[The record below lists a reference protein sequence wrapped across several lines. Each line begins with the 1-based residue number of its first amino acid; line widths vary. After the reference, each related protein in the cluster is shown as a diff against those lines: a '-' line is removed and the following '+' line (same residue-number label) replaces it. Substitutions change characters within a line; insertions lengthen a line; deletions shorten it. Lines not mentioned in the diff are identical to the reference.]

1 MFAVYCREFKMVTH
15 DVGIILFFMF
25 LPLAYPIIYSLIYNP
40 ELVKDV
46 SMVVVDHDRTALSRE
61 LVRKMDACD
70 QAHVIG
76 YATDLGDARRA
87 IDSHKAYAILEIPEG
102 FARKVGRNEASNA
115 VMYCEMSLL
124 LRYRGF
130 LVASTNVM
138 QEFSSELMTEN
149 IDRIAPLPRQSLRET
164 FFLCT
169 MSLWVISATVSTRSS
184 CRVCLFSYCSS
195 ASCLPWEWREERSA
209 SRCV

>member
-76 YATDLGDARRA
+76 YATDLGD
-87 IDSHKAYAILEIPEG
+87 
-102 FARKVGRNEASNA
+102 RKSV
-115 VMYCEMSLL
+115 V
-124 LRYRGF
+124 
-130 LVASTNVM
+130 
-138 QEFSSELMTEN
+138 
-149 IDRIAPLPRQSLRET
+149 
-164 FFLCT
+164 
-169 MSLWVISATVSTRSS
+169 
-184 CRVCLFSYCSS
+184 
-195 ASCLPWEWREERSA
+195 
-209 SRCV
+209 